1 MPDIQSTTTTADA
14 NTEPPYGMIVV
25 MTGLVAVAAVAIVA
39 MFQYPNDATM
49 VVTALGP
56 VIGVIGTLVGAY
68 FGLRGSL
75 GWARWERSGPE
86 VELHS
91 AHPAWATAP
100 TRTLRVAGAQNAGY
114 GDGQGQAALRNFV
127 AAARGEAQ
135 PVFTVDDALRILEVL
150 DAAQRSS
157 ASGERVRLG

>member
-25 MTGLVAVAAVAIVA
+25 MTGLVAVATVAIVA

-68 FGLRGSL
+68 FGLRGSSL
-75 GWARWERSGPE
+75 GQQKAAEAEIKRAEI
-86 VELHS
+86 
-91 AHPAWATAP
+91 TA
-100 TRTLRVAGAQNAGY
+100 
-114 GDGQGQAALRNFV
+114 AAV
-127 AAARGEAQ
+127 AAKG
-135 PVFTVDDALRILEVL
+135 
-150 DAAQRSS
+150 
-157 ASGERVRLG
+157 